1 MGRYLARRLLAMIPV
16 VIIVTMISFALL
28 YLLPGDTA
36 LAILGDEAGRN
47 PEAYRAIRRE
57 LGLDDPIY
65 VQYGRWAINLAQGD
79 LGTSVR
85 SKEPIAAV
93 ITARLPVTLQ
103 LGFMAILLALTIALP
118 VAVVSAIRPG
128 SKLDIVGTLSAM
140 CGIAMPS
147 FWFGILLIYVLAF
160 VLRLLPPSGYTPPQ
174 ADLAGN
180 LKQMLMPATVMGM
193 QLAAV
198 TMRQARAALIE
209 VMQEDYITTA
219 RAKGLRE
226 RLVVSRHALKNAFI
240 PVVTIVGL
248 QIGHIF
254 GGAVV
259 TETIFALP
267 GIGRLVVDSIF
278 FRDYPVVQAVVLVL
292 AFGVL
297 LSNLVTDLVY
307 AYLDPRIRYS

>member
-1 MGRYLARRLLAMIPV
+1 
-16 VIIVTMISFALL
+16 
-28 YLLPGDTA
+28 
-36 LAILGDEAGRN
+36 
-47 PEAYRAIRRE
+47 
-57 LGLDDPIY
+57 
-65 VQYGRWAINLAQGD
+65 
-79 LGTSVR
+79 
-85 SKEPIAAV
+85 
-93 ITARLPVTLQ
+93 
-103 LGFMAILLALTIALP
+103 
-118 VAVVSAIRPG
+118 
-128 SKLDIVGTLSAM
+128 
-140 CGIAMPS
+140 
-147 FWFGILLIYVLAF
+147 
-160 VLRLLPPSGYTPPQ
+160 
-174 ADLAGN
+174 
-180 LKQMLMPATVMGM
+180 MGM